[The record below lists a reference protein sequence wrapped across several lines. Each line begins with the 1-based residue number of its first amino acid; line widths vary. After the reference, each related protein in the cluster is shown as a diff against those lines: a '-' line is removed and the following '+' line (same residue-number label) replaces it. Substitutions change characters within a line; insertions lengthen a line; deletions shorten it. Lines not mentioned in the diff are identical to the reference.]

1 MERLP
6 TVAPHGQRL
15 ERESAMTD
23 HFDGDDYNLRVLIER
38 MQRMHSSER
47 EIEVAVREASGC
59 LSHPASPRWTARRR
73 PPFRVIGRRLQ
84 GRGRL
89 WKREEGQR

>member
-1 MERLP
+1 
-6 TVAPHGQRL
+6 VAPHGQRL
-15 ERESAMTD
+15 EGESAMTD

-38 MQRMHSSER
+38 MQRMRSSER

-59 LSHPASPRWTARRR
+59 RSHAASPRWTARRR

-84 GRGRL
+84 GRDRV
-89 WKREEGQR
+89 WKREAGQR

>member
-1 MERLP
+1 MERLS

-23 HFDGDDYNLRVLIER
+23 HVDGDDYDLRVLIER
-38 MQRMHSSER
+38 LQRMRSSER
-47 EIEVAVREASGC
+47 EIEVAVRESSGC
-59 LSHPASPRWTARRR
+59 FSHPASPRWTERRR

-84 GRGRL
+84 GGGRL
-89 WKREEGQR
+89 WTREEGQR

>member
-1 MERLP
+1 
-6 TVAPHGQRL
+6 
-15 ERESAMTD
+15 MTD
-23 HFDGDDYNLRVLIER
+23 HVDGDDYNLRVLIER
-38 MQRMHSSER
+38 MQRMRSSEH

-59 LSHPASPRWTARRR
+59 LSPPASPRWTARRR
-73 PPFRVIGRRLQ
+73 PPLRVIGRRLQ